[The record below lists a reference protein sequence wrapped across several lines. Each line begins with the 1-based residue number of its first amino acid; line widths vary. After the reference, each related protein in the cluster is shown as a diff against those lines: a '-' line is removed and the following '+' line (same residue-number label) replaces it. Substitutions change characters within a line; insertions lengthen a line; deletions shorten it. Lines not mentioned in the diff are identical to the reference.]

1 MASRGI
7 LEHRPPAPEDPVHP
21 DDLDGIGGLTGETVA
36 WMDQRLAE
44 FDDGITRELQG
55 LLSERL
61 YVSPEDGLTLGAAVF
76 RLAVFHELKKTGV
89 LTYDEFRRIK
99 AGMLRF

>member
-1 MASRGI
+1 M
-7 LEHRPPAPEDPVHP
+7 LP
-21 DDLDGIGGLTGETVA
+21 DDLDGPGGLTDETVA

-44 FDDGITRELQG
+44 FENGVTSDLQSV
-55 LLSERL
+55 LSER
-61 YVSPEDGLTLGAAVF
+61 VNVGPDDGLTLGGAIF

-99 AGMLRF
+99 AGLLGL

>member
-1 MASRGI
+1 
-7 LEHRPPAPEDPVHP
+7 VQP
-21 DDLDGIGGLTGETVA
+21 DDMDGIGGLTDETVA

-44 FDDGITRELQG
+44 FEDGVTRDMQRVM
-55 LLSERL
+55 SERL

-99 AGMLRF
+99 AGLLGL

>member
-1 MASRGI
+1 
-7 LEHRPPAPEDPVHP
+7 VQP
-21 DDLDGIGGLTGETVA
+21 DDLDGLGGLTDETVA

-44 FDDGITRELQG
+44 FEGGMSRGLQNV
-55 LLSERL
+55 LSERL
-61 YVSPEDGLTLGAAVF
+61 YVAPEDGLTLGGAVF

-99 AGMLRF
+99 AGLLGL